1 MFKTIRDAFKI
12 KEIRNGLIFTFLM
25 LIVVRLGSLVPT
37 PGVDVSKLE
46 NFFSNNL
53 GDGANSLLNSF
64 TGGSFQKM
72 SIFALSVT
80 PYITSSIII
89 QLLTIAIPALEEMQ
103 KDGNDG
109 RKKITAITRIVSVAL
124 AIIEGI
130 GLAVGFGRSG
140 LLFEYNFLSVA
151 VIVITLTAGSTF
163 VMWLGER
170 ITEKGIG
177 NGVSIILLIN
187 IVSRMPNDFVNLKK
201 LDRLYTAG
209 YKATFVNAS
218 SGLGITAEK
227 IVVSDYSGMASVY
240 TNNQGFVEEVRVI
253 LLDNDREFAIIN
265 KAGKSSVP
273 NLNTV
278 IITNPK
284 TVKPGDKVG

>member
-1 MFKTIRDAFKI
+1 MVNI
-12 KEIRNGLIFTFLM
+12 N
-25 LIVVRLGSLVPT
+25 LVPNAKT
-37 PGVDVSKLE
+37 DEAGNNVEQQSTSVGGCKVVYKEVLADGGILVA
-46 NFFSNNL
+46 FS
-53 GDGANSLLNSF
+53 
-64 TGGSFQKM
+64 T
-72 SIFALSVT
+72 
-80 PYITSSIII
+80 
-89 QLLTIAIPALEEMQ
+89 
-103 KDGNDG
+103 
-109 RKKITAITRIVSVAL
+109 
-124 AIIEGI
+124 
-130 GLAVGFGRSG
+130 
-140 LLFEYNFLSVA
+140 
-151 VIVITLTAGSTF
+151 
-163 VMWLGER
+163 
-170 ITEKGIG
+170 
-177 NGVSIILLIN
+177 
-187 IVSRMPNDFVNLKK
+187 PNDFVNLKK